1 MSIGRGSEEAT
12 KIISS
17 LQAKGHIN
25 SNNFRGAVCGDQLDI
40 FRYLKVMNLIPPTC
54 QATVGRQ
61 FACSWPTVGQH
72 LGHCLTL

>member
-1 MSIGRGSEEAT
+1 MSIGRGSEEAI

-25 SNNFRGAVCGDQLDI
+25 SNFRGAVGGDQLDI
-40 FRYLKVMNLIPPTC
+40 FRYLKVMNLIPPIC

-61 FACSWPTVGQH
+61 SACSWPTVSPRF
-72 LGHCLTL
+72 GHCLTL